1 MLLCVCHLVTKD
13 TLQCRQPSVRLLQF
27 HEPSLAVGH
36 TSYAVGHADLR
47 NAAEFVCETAN
58 RTHAFAEVP
67 LYFFLCHARRL
78 LQNFLHFKGCI
89 KFCCVYDGGSN
100 SKGRYSMQHSKIVG
114 GSTAKRV
121 INCPG
126 SVALVD
132 KMPPQPSSSYA
143 DEGTLLHDTIADI
156 LDKDGSP
163 ESYLGRKHNDAVLTQ
178 DLIDT
183 KLHVALEGLLEVD
196 PNLEME
202 YAVESR
208 VGFGDFLPDVF
219 GSTDLL
225 GRIGDRAIVLDW
237 KFGDGVAVEATENAQ
252 LLFYAAAAR
261 RTAETAWAF
270 EGAKEVELIIV
281 QPPYVK
287 RWVTDL
293 ARVDAFE
300 KELAAAVKIAMK
312 PDAPLASGDHCKWC
326 AAKPVCPV
334 MTGAVDRA
342 LKVKMDALP
351 VDQIAHYLEQA
362 PMIEAFIRDLQQLAH
377 GLLENGQKVPGWK
390 LVNKRAT
397 RQWTNEDKAVAF
409 MTQAGVEAWADPKP
423 LSPAQAEK
431 ALKKAKIEL
440 PADLIVAVS
449 SGSTLAPESDSRP
462 AVLQIGQMLTK
473 AMAKIQ

>member
-1 MLLCVCHLVTKD
+1 MPKRYSKIFCISSIALKNV
-13 TLQCRQPSVRLLQF
+13 
-27 HEPSLAVGH
+27 
-36 TSYAVGHADLR
+36 
-47 NAAEFVCETAN
+47 AEYTG
-58 RTHAFAEVP
+58 
-67 LYFFLCHARRL
+67 Y
-78 LQNFLHFKGCI
+78 
-89 KFCCVYDGGSN
+89 SN
-100 SKGRYSMQHSKIVG
+100 SKGRFSMQHSKIVG

-121 INCPG
+121 IACPG

-132 KMPPQPSSSYA
+132 TVPPKPSSSYA
-143 DEGTLLHDTIADI
+143 DEGTLLHDTIATI
-156 LDKDGSP
+156 LERDLDPYSMVGTTYEKT
-163 ESYLGRKHNDAVLTQ
+163 VLTEALV
-178 DLIDT
+178 DDKLIP
-183 KLHVALEGLLEVD
+183 ALRALDEID
-196 PNLEME
+196 PKGEME

-225 GRIGDRAIVLDW
+225 GRMGDRAVVLDW
-237 KFGDGVAVEATENAQ
+237 KFGDGVAVEVEENSQ
-252 LLFYAAAAR
+252 LLFYAAAAK
-261 RTAETAWAF
+261 RTADTAWAF

-281 QPPYVK
+281 QPPFVK

-300 KELAAAVKIAMK
+300 KELAAAVKIAMR

-326 AAKPVCPV
+326 AAKPICPV

-342 LKVKMDALP
+342 LKAKMDALP

-362 PMIEAFIRDLQQLAH
+362 PLIEAFIKDLQQMAH
-377 GLLENGQKVPGWK
+377 NLLEEGRKVPGWK

-409 MTQAGVEAWADPKP
+409 LTGVGVEAWGDPKP

-440 PADLIVAVS
+440 PADLVVAVS
-449 SGSTLAPESDSRP
+449 TGSTLAPENDPRP
-462 AVLQIGQMLTK
+462 AVLQIGQTLTK
-473 AMAKIQ
+473 AMSKIQ

>member
-1 MLLCVCHLVTKD
+1 MQEGYSKIFYI
-13 TLQCRQPSVRLLQF
+13 SRLALKNV
-27 HEPSLAVGH
+27 AVYIG
-36 TSYAVGHADLR
+36 
-47 NAAEFVCETAN
+47 
-58 RTHAFAEVP
+58 VP
-67 LYFFLCHARRL
+67 
-78 LQNFLHFKGCI
+78 
-89 KFCCVYDGGSN
+89 N
-100 SKGRYSMQHSKIVG
+100 SKVRYSMQHSKIVG

-143 DEGTLLHDTIADI
+143 DEGTLLHNTIASVLESD
-156 LDKDGSP
+156 LDPYSLVGTTYADS
-163 ESYLGRKHNDAVLTQ
+163 VLTEA
-178 DLIDT
+178 LIED
-183 KLHVALEGLLEVD
+183 KLIPALRALDEVD
-196 PNLEME
+196 PQGEMT

-225 GRIGDRAIVLDW
+225 GRLGDRAIVLDW

-252 LLFYAAAAR
+252 LLFYAAAAK
-261 RTAETAWAF
+261 RTADTAWAF
-270 EGAKEVELIIV
+270 EGATEVELIIV

-287 RWVTDL
+287 RWVTTLD
-293 ARVDAFE
+293 RVDAFE

-342 LKVKMDALP
+342 LKVKIDALP
-351 VDQIAHYLEQA
+351 MDQIAHYLEQA
-362 PMIEAFIRDLQQLAH
+362 PLVEAFIRDLQQLAH
-377 GLLENGQKVPGWK
+377 GLLESGTKVPGWK

-397 RQWTNEDKAVAF
+397 RQWTNEDKA
-409 MTQAGVEAWADPKP
+409 EAWMEARGIYPLQEPK
-423 LSPAQAEK
+423 LKSPAQAEK
-431 ALKKAKIEL
+431 DMKKMKEKL
-440 PADLIVAVS
+440 PDDLVVAVS

-473 AMAKIQ
+473 AMSKIQ

>member
-1 MLLCVCHLVTKD
+1 
-13 TLQCRQPSVRLLQF
+13 
-27 HEPSLAVGH
+27 
-36 TSYAVGHADLR
+36 
-47 NAAEFVCETAN
+47 
-58 RTHAFAEVP
+58 
-67 LYFFLCHARRL
+67 
-78 LQNFLHFKGCI
+78 
-89 KFCCVYDGGSN
+89 
-100 SKGRYSMQHSKIVG
+100 MQHSKIVG

-143 DEGTLLHDTIADI
+143 DEGTLLHDTIASI
-156 LDKDGSP
+156 LERDLDPYSMVGTTYEKT
-163 ESYLGRKHNDAVLTQ
+163 VLTEELV
-178 DLIDT
+178 DDKLIPA
-183 KLHVALEGLLEVD
+183 LRALEDID
-196 PNLEME
+196 PKGEME

-208 VGFGDFLPDVF
+208 VGFGDFLPNVF
-219 GSTDLL
+219 GSTDFL
-225 GRIGDRAIVLDW
+225 GRIGDRAVVLDW
-237 KFGDGVAVEATENAQ
+237 KFGNGVAVEATANEQ

-293 ARVDAFE
+293 ARIDEFE
-300 KELAAAVKIAMK
+300 KDLAAAVKIAMQ
-312 PDAPLASGDHCKWC
+312 PDAPMASGDHCKWC
-326 AAKPVCPV
+326 AAKPVCPI

-342 LKVKMDALP
+342 LKVKIDALP

-362 PMIEAFIRDLQQLAH
+362 PVIEAFIKDLQQLAH
-377 GLLENGQKVPGWK
+377 GLLENGAKVPGWK

-409 MTQAGVEAWADPKP
+409 MTQAGVEAWAEPKP

-431 ALKKAKIEL
+431 ALKKVKIEL
-440 PADLIVAVS
+440 PADLVVAVS
-449 SGSTLAPESDSRP
+449 SGSTLAPENDSRP

-473 AMAKIQ
+473 AMSKIQ